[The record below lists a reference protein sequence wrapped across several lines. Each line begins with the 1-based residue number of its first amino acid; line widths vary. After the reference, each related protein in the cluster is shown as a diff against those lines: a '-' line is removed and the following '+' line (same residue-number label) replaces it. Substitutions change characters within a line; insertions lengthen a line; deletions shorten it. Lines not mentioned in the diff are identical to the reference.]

1 MGICVEYSLSLS
13 LAPWALRRGHSVQFF
28 DLMIIIFCVCVFLST
43 RLECGKCKSGT
54 KRLNLNKFCKRDYG
68 EWMIS
73 MLPTTYFPTH
83 FSKSNNKWTI
93 QSVKKKKGKCTKIE
107 NFLFQ
112 FNLFCFVFFSFLPF
126 DLKLFVIHLTTKKKN
141 QLMKLQQS
149 WVVLLNESQAA
160 TPRTHHINR
169 PSLIFKFKPF
179 SRSHKIRPQQ
189 LYERAYH

>member
-1 MGICVEYSLSLS
+1 MSIRVEYSFSVSLT
-13 LAPWALRRGHSVQFF
+13 PWALQHGHSMQFF

-73 MLPTTYFPTH
+73 MLPTTYFPKH

-93 QSVKKKKGKCTKIE
+93 QNVKKRKKRRKNARKFCIE

-112 FNLFCFVFFSFLPF
+112 FNLFCFFFFFFLPF
-126 DLKLFVIHLTTKKKN
+126 DLKLSVIHLKTKKK
-141 QLMKLQQS
+141 
-149 WVVLLNESQAA
+149 
-160 TPRTHHINR
+160 
-169 PSLIFKFKPF
+169 
-179 SRSHKIRPQQ
+179 
-189 LYERAYH
+189 